1 MFTNAQKKNSFNN
14 KAFAGFL
21 SKQYK
26 KKKKILCRIGFG
38 TDELIGLKKHE
49 HPGHISWASKILGVS
64 DGMGFNRL
72 TKKLEYL

>member
-26 KKKKILCRIGFG
+26 KKKKKKFFA
-38 TDELIGLKKHE
+38 GLD
-49 HPGHISWASKILGVS
+49 LG
-64 DGMGFNRL
+64 L
-72 TKKLEYL
+72 TS